1 MNIGRFNVL
10 EGKDT
15 ILNYRIS
22 VHWLL
27 HIPGSYGGKSPDLNW
42 WFPSWWYHDSSLTWV
57 LKIRLGEGFLSKPCL
72 LNWTGEVTSLV
83 FVVSTTLNKWLVFK

>member
-42 WFPSWWYHDSSLTWV
+42 WLSLMVVPRFFTY
-57 LKIRLGEGFLSKPCL
+57 LGSENP
-72 LNWTGEVTSLV
+72 TR
-83 FVVSTTLNKWLVFK
+83 

>member
-27 HIPGSYGGKSPDLNW
+27 HIPGSYGGKSPDL
-42 WFPSWWYHDSSLTWV
+42 
-57 LKIRLGEGFLSKPCL
+57 
-72 LNWTGEVTSLV
+72 SLV
-83 FVVSTTLNKWLVFK
+83 VIPHGGTSILHLRGF